1 MGPWVGLAVE
11 LAASVERERA
21 REEGCLDPEPEPV
34 RRLEDAEARGREDGE
49 GRRGRGRGSAGLLTG
64 GEAQEPV
71 CLTRPP
77 PGDADV
83 VQPLKFLLQR
93 QRSQYIKITAWGFW
107 LPSKGS
113 GYKSLNRNHLSI
125 HSLLLSPH
133 EALDPRDPSLSK
145 KARAESEEPFS
156 PQRHC
161 RRVPAC
167 SLRREG

>member
-1 MGPWVGLAVE
+1 MGERRGLGPGLGPWVGLAVE

-83 VQPLKFLLQR
+83 VQ
-93 QRSQYIKITAWGFW
+93 RSQVPTPEAEFPI
-107 LPSKGS
+107 
-113 GYKSLNRNHLSI
+113 YKN
-125 HSLLLSPH
+125 HSLGVLV
-133 EALDPRDPSLSK
+133 AK
-145 KARAESEEPFS
+145 
-156 PQRHC
+156 
-161 RRVPAC
+161 
-167 SLRREG
+167 